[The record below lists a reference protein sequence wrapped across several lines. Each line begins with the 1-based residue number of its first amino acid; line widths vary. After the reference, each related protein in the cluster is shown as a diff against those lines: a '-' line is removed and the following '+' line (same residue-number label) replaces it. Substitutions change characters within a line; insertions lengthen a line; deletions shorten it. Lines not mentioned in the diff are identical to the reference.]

1 LPDKQVRRISIR
13 KAGRQEKKHA
23 TTSFLLSCLFD
34 RIISDREDGKLV
46 IWNLQNDSVDK

>member
-1 LPDKQVRRISIR
+1 MILLTMILPRFFTE
-13 KAGRQEKKHA
+13 G
-23 TTSFLLSCLFD
+23 FFD